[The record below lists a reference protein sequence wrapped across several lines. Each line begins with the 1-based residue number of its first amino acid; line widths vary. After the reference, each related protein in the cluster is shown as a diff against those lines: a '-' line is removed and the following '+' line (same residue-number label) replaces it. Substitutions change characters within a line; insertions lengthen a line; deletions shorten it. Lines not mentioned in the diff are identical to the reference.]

1 MQLIHTASSK
11 YLEYGRGR
19 VLQLIQLLQSADDV
33 VELGIRTAANPLM
46 SVIDKDP
53 NSFTSAL
60 SGSRGFKQAPRDVVN
75 SRHAQL
81 VHELPHLELQQLLLF
96 LLHTADSQQ
105 LVLPTVLPTPLPTV
119 LPTPLPTPHASRSNT
134 VRLSTSAAKQQ
145 EMVGAMQGR
154 QDVLQGAWSYWGG

>member
-81 VHELPHLELQQLLLF
+81 VLELPHLELQQLLLF

-105 LVLPTVLPTPLPTV
+105 LVLPTVLRFTIQHCAT
-119 LPTPLPTPHASRSNT
+119 AAIRSKTTGNGGRNAGQAGCIT
-134 VRLSTSAAKQQ
+134 RCMELLGRLTS
-145 EMVGAMQGR
+145 
-154 QDVLQGAWSYWGG
+154 